1 MDFLKTLQTKTTRE
15 QRVELMT
22 AMLMKTNKVTW
33 ENAQYRFRD
42 ALEVHLKSVIIV
54 TLLLAVMLIMNAYMI
69 SITLDLLA
77 IITGVAV
84 SIYLITLLRRRHPEF
99 GLATLLTSLT
109 VLAVILTVA
118 MLFLS
123 HPSIFGAIAG
133 NLGISLTMSI
143 GLHWL
148 AHLLWINLESIHF
161 RRP

>member
-22 AMLMKTNKVTW
+22 AMLVKTNKVTW
-33 ENAQYRFRD
+33 EKVQYRFRD
-42 ALEVHLKSVIIV
+42 ALEVHLKSVIIAA
-54 TLLLAVMLIMNAYMI
+54 LLLAVMLIMNAYMI

-77 IITGVAV
+77 IIAGVAV

-109 VLAVILTVA
+109 VIAVILTVA
-118 MLFLS
+118 MLFFS
-123 HPSIFGAIAG
+123 HSPVFSVIAG
-133 NLGISLTMSI
+133 ILSISLTMSI

-148 AHLLWINLESIHF
+148 AHLLWINVAYFHQE
-161 RRP
+161 